1 MSANPIIEVWGSAGN
16 EWRTAFGTPE
26 GATTAKVGDFIQVT
40 GVPPYDGAWRVT
52 KVWRAAA
59 GNPPKMVYAIA
70 EDLFAHFGAPEGW
83 PAYNH
88 APAGN
93 VSALTVLGASAN
105 HAVSGPQKL
114 HVPAGSLI
122 AWEAFTA
129 GRQAQTFFL
138 KDASGHVVATATGAS
153 HDASFTR
160 VGAGEVRA
168 KGEPYYT
175 LAFDVAAR
183 ILPGAEPIL
192 HDRKLYLTT
201 YTFLTDRAAQDAG
214 YRDLM
219 VTLKV
224 LRNMT

>member
-26 GATTAKVGDFIQVT
+26 GATTAKVGDFVQVT
-40 GVPPYDGAWRVT
+40 GIPPYDGAWRVT

-59 GNPPKMVYAIA
+59 GSPPKMVYAIG
-70 EDLFAHFGAPEGW
+70 EDLFTHFGAPEGW

-88 APAGN
+88 PPSGN
-93 VSALTVLGASAN
+93 VSALTVLGASGN

-114 HVPAGSLI
+114 HVPAGSLVV
-122 AWEAFTA
+122 WEAYTA
-129 GRQAQTFFL
+129 GKQAQTFFL
-138 KDASGHVVATATGAS
+138 KDAGGRVVAMASGAS
-153 HDASFTR
+153 PDAGLVR

-168 KGEPYYT
+168 KGDPFYT

-183 ILPGAEPIL
+183 ILPGSAPLL
-192 HDRKLYLTT
+192 HDRKLYLAT
-201 YTFLTDRAAQDAG
+201 YTFMTDRTAQDAG

-219 VTLKV
+219 VALKV
-224 LRNMT
+224 LRNVS